1 MPIAKAKEMGA
12 IALFGEKYGDI
23 VRVVRVPDFST
34 ELCGGSHVFN
44 TGEIGCFRIIS
55 ESGIGS
61 GIRRIEAITG
71 KAAYESMLA
80 DRKLL
85 RESAALLK
93 VKVGEIPGKIEKNL
107 AALKEAE
114 REIERFKNQQTKD
127 ALGNLLK
134 NVREKNGISFFGAI
148 VPAANMDELRKAA
161 DIVKG
166 KFPRGAFILGAAA
179 GEKVNLVGMASE
191 EAVKT
196 GIHMGKVV
204 SAAAKI
210 CGGGGGGKP
219 AVAQAG
225 GKNISE
231 LQNAIDEGVRIIES
245 QL

>member
-1 MPIAKAKEMGA
+1 
-12 IALFGEKYGDI
+12 
-23 VRVVRVPDFST
+23 
-34 ELCGGSHVFN
+34 
-44 TGEIGCFRIIS
+44 
-55 ESGIGS
+55 
-61 GIRRIEAITG
+61 
-71 KAAYESMLA
+71 
-80 DRKLL
+80 
-85 RESAALLK
+85 
-93 VKVGEIPGKIEKNL
+93 
-107 AALKEAE
+107 
-114 REIERFKNQQTKD
+114 
-127 ALGNLLK
+127 
-134 NVREKNGISFFGAI
+134 
-148 VPAANMDELRKAA
+148 MDELRKAA

-231 LQNAIDEGVRIIES
+231 LQNAIDEGV
-245 QL
+245 

>member
-1 MPIAKAKEMGA
+1 MRG
-12 IALFGEKYGDI
+12 L
-23 VRVVRVPDFST
+23 
-34 ELCGGSHVFN
+34 
-44 TGEIGCFRIIS
+44 
-55 ESGIGS
+55 
-61 GIRRIEAITG
+61 
-71 KAAYESMLA
+71 
-80 DRKLL
+80 
-85 RESAALLK
+85 
-93 VKVGEIPGKIEKNL
+93 
-107 AALKEAE
+107 
-114 REIERFKNQQTKD
+114 KNQQTKD

>member
-1 MPIAKAKEMGA
+1 M
-12 IALFGEKYGDI
+12 
-23 VRVVRVPDFST
+23 
-34 ELCGGSHVFN
+34 
-44 TGEIGCFRIIS
+44 
-55 ESGIGS
+55 
-61 GIRRIEAITG
+61 
-71 KAAYESMLA
+71 
-80 DRKLL
+80 
-85 RESAALLK
+85 K
-93 VKVGEIPGKIEKNL
+93 VEEIPGKIEKNL

-166 KFPRGAFILGAAA
+166 KLPRGAFILGAAA

-210 CGGGGGGKP
+210 CGGGGGGNLLLPKP
-219 AVAQAG
+219 EVKIFLNCRMPLMKAFESLSHSFNEGGDCDAG
-225 GKNISE
+225 LRRNNFSKT
-231 LQNAIDEGVRIIES
+231 
-245 QL
+245 